1 MIKNIIFDLSD
12 TLLHFE
18 AVKELAKSLG
28 GDTER
33 ANNIFLTTFRCA
45 AFRRCGVGTLSFE
58 DAKPQALA
66 VLDECDYEA
75 GRQFLDTIMT
85 HYREI
90 EGMYDLVSSLKK
102 QGYGLYVL
110 SDFPDYFKYVWKKHD
125 ICRLFDGRCVSFEEH
140 ASKTNGMLFESIIKK
155 YKLDPKECV
164 FVDDTSD
171 NVLMAETYGMK
182 GIQFTD
188 AKSLVKE
195 LDNIKGE

>member
-33 ANNIFLTTFRCA
+33 ANNIFLTTFRFA

-66 VLDECDYEA
+66 VLDECDREA

-110 SDFPDYFKYVWKKHD
+110 SDFPDYFKYVWEKHD

-155 YKLDPKECV
+155 YDLDPKECV

-171 NVLMAETYGMK
+171 NVLMAKTYGMK
-182 GIQFTD
+182 GIHFTD
-188 AKSLVKE
+188 AKSLIKE